1 MQNELYIFWRK
12 FSRCYKIDVWSCCL
26 DTFETCNYS
35 VLPARF
41 SIGGGKR
48 RTANSMR
55 FRHCRNVIPRD
66 RTYLQMPCAWS
77 GSIKAR
83 EDVLKGPGHV
93 PFYERLNSNEKRTVT
108 VSYVAFASC
117 LIGFGKE
124 RCNFVVATLIAVV
137 LP

>member
-1 MQNELYIFWRK
+1 
-12 FSRCYKIDVWSCCL
+12 
-26 DTFETCNYS
+26 
-35 VLPARF
+35 
-41 SIGGGKR
+41 
-48 RTANSMR
+48 
-55 FRHCRNVIPRD
+55 
-66 RTYLQMPCAWS
+66 MPCAWS
-77 GSIKAR
+77 ESIKAR
-83 EDVLKGPGHV
+83 EDVLKGLGHV